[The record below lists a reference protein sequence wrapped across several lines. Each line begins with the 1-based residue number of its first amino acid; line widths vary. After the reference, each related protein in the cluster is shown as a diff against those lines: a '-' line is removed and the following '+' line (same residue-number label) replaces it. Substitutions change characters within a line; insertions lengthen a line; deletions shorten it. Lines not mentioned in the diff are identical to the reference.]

1 MRTTSRTENYGND
14 DSGES
19 LEIQKR
25 DSHPFSTVLEI
36 SQRRRDSPI
45 PTVPAV
51 YREGQKNKPELRNCV
66 PWESANPR
74 AGFPL
79 SHRTDNLRR
88 KETNLSKVST
98 MCPARCVYY
107 VPVLTETH
115 LGTLILVTKSPGQL
129 TRGEQRPPLCVSY
142 SRLSSARNDCK
153 IAPIENRQWHLSIE
167 PCDNTCEVEFREA

>member
-51 YREGQKNKPELRNCV
+51 YRECQKNKPELRNCV
-66 PWESANPR
+66 RWESANPR

-88 KETNLSKVST
+88 KDTNLSKVST

-107 VPVLTETH
+107 VPVLTA
-115 LGTLILVTKSPGQL
+115 PGISDPAPSM
-129 TRGEQRPPLCVSY
+129 TE
-142 SRLSSARNDCK
+142 NDRTN
-153 IAPIENRQWHLSIE
+153 ENGSK
-167 PCDNTCEVEFREA
+167 